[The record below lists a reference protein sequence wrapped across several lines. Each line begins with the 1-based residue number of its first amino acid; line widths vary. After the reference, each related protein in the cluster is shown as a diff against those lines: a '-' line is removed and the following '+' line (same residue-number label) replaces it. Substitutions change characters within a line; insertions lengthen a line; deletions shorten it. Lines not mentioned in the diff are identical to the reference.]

1 LHYLTFRRFGTFGR
15 FRYLSTIQ
23 KNIALNFTFCDDVS
37 ENVAILDFL
46 KYCTGKMYS
55 RLYSSS
61 LIGIKGFVVEIETH
75 LDNQLP
81 AFNVVGLP
89 DSSVKE
95 SRERVTAA
103 IKNSDFIFPNKKI
116 TVNLAPAD
124 VRKEGSAFDL
134 PIALGVL
141 CSTGILEYDNLSEM
155 LFLGELSLEGTL
167 RPIHGT
173 LSIAVEARERGF
185 KKLVITEDNAP
196 EAALV
201 DGLEIIAV
209 KNLRQCV
216 DYLNGEIKIE
226 PTKVNVDELFSTAK
240 SDEFIN
246 MSDVKGQEAV
256 KRALEVS
263 AAGGHNMLMI
273 GPPGSGKTM
282 LAKRITTILPPLS
295 IEESLETTKIH
306 SVAGLLADRNAL
318 ITMRPFRSPHHTISD
333 AALVGGGMNKI
344 RPGEI
349 SLAHHGVLF
358 MDELPEFARNV
369 LEVLR
374 QPIEE
379 KNIVISRTKM
389 TIVYPANFMLI
400 CSMNPCPCGN
410 FGDPTKECTCTPQKI
425 KNYLGKISGPLLDRI
440 DIHVE
445 VPGVNYKELSSERVG
460 ESSANVRARVIKAR
474 DIQIDRF
481 KGTGIFKNADMG
493 TKQLRKFCNLDSAS
507 AELLKIAMSRLGL
520 SARAYDRILKVSR
533 TIADL
538 SDSDSIHAM
547 HISEAIQYRSLDRE
561 YWR

>member
-1 LHYLTFRRFGTFGR
+1 
-15 FRYLSTIQ
+15 
-23 KNIALNFTFCDDVS
+23 
-37 ENVAILDFL
+37 
-46 KYCTGKMYS
+46 MYS
-55 RLYSSS
+55 RLRTASVV
-61 LIGIKGFVVEIETH
+61 GIAAFPVEIETH

-81 AFNVVGLP
+81 GFVVVGLP

-103 IKNSDFIFPNKKI
+103 IKNSDFVFPGKKI

-134 PIALGVL
+134 PIALGIL
-141 CSTGILEYDNLSEM
+141 ASSGIIDYNELDDTV
-155 LFLGELSLEGTL
+155 FLGELSLEGAL
-167 RPIHGT
+167 RPIRGT
-173 LSIAVEARERGF
+173 LSISLEMKNLGF
-185 KKLVITEDNAP
+185 RRLVIPSENAQ

-201 DGLEIIAV
+201 DNIDVISVSHLKDVVA
-209 KNLRQCV
+209 
-216 DYLNGEIKIE
+216 YLNKEITIE
-226 PTKVNVDELFSTAK
+226 PTKVDVRKFFDTTKYDKFLNLK
-240 SDEFIN
+240 
-246 MSDVKGQEAV
+246 DVKGQENV
-256 KRALEVS
+256 KRALEVA

-306 SVAGLLADRNAL
+306 SVSGNLQDDSPL
-318 ITMRPFRSPHHTISD
+318 ISVRPFRSPHHSISD
-333 AALVGGGMNKI
+333 AALVGGGMNRI

-358 MDELPEFARNV
+358 LDELPEFARNV

-374 QPIEE
+374 QPLED
-379 KNIVISRTKM
+379 KRIVISRTKT
-389 TIVYPANFMLI
+389 TIEYPANFMLI

-410 FGDPTKECTCTPQKI
+410 FGDPTKECTCTPPKI
-425 KNYLGKISGPLLDRI
+425 QNYLGKISGPLLDRI

-445 VPGVNYKELSSERVG
+445 VPAVKYQELASKREG
-460 ESSANVRARVIKAR
+460 ESSEMVRSRVINAR
-474 DIQIDRF
+474 EIQNERF
-481 KGTGIFKNADMG
+481 KSSTTFKNSDMNSQEI
-493 TKQLRKFCNLDSAS
+493 KKFC
-507 AELLKIAMSRLGL
+507 ELGQESQELIKLAMNKLGL

-538 SDSDSIHAM
+538 EGKNDIQTH
-547 HISEAIQYRSLDRE
+547 HISEAIQYRSLDRQ